1 MQMGDV
7 LANPTYV
14 SATPGDFA
22 LAPRSVRDLRGK
34 TVGLLNNTKYNSDT
48 LLDALGGLLQA
59 EHGVTELVR
68 QPKPHFAK
76 PVPDDVA
83 KELAARCDVVV
94 TAIGD

>member
-1 MQMGDV
+1 MGDV

-14 SATPGDFA
+14 SATPADFS
-22 LAPRSVRDLRGK
+22 LAARSVRDLQGK

-59 EHGVTELVR
+59 EHGVKELVR
-68 QPKPHFAK
+68 QAKPHFAK
-76 PVPDDVA
+76 PVPDDLA
-83 KELAARCDVVV
+83 KELATRCDVVV